1 MTVLTNLSPAA
12 TATSGGPSLVS
23 NRTDFDITL
32 LVEPNQVGH
41 NQVQVLVKDQEG
53 NPVDLEN
60 VLLDVMMSD
69 MDMPWQRLEATL
81 QEDGSYR
88 TEAVL
93 AWRVIGR

>member
-1 MTVLTNLSPAA
+1 M
-12 TATSGGPSLVS
+12 
-23 NRTDFDITL
+23 
-32 LVEPNQVGH
+32 
-41 NQVQVLVKDQEG
+41 LVKDQEG

-69 MDMPWQRLEATL
+69 MDLPWQRLEATL

-93 AWRVIGR
+93 GMAGNWKVNVQVMEKGSSEQQTAVFDDYLP